1 MTFPRIKSVWGQVV
15 RRPCLFFFF
24 FYLFLFSSWFSSTVR
39 RSSRF
44 FETMHFWWVETRVDI
59 IYVFSPS
66 IIYSLEFFERNFF
79 LKISPLRMYHFFGSI
94 CKLVT
99 FYAKNTGR
107 NISYWHD
114 ISFRYY
120 CTNTYIV
127 HTTTQT
133 IDRIE
138 VRLET
143 LENIFLVNFNLMI
156 FLSKNQWKM
165 SKKFSKHWVE
175 MYLHTKLFTAKM
187 SWDVLTTHEIGEYV
201 FFLN

>member
-1 MTFPRIKSVWGQVV
+1 
-15 RRPCLFFFF
+15 
-24 FYLFLFSSWFSSTVR
+24 
-39 RSSRF
+39 
-44 FETMHFWWVETRVDI
+44 MHFWWVETRVDI

-79 LKISPLRMYHFFGSI
+79 LKISPLRMYHFFCSI

-107 NISYWHD
+107 NITYWHD

-120 CTNTYIV
+120 TVLIHI

-138 VRLET
+138 VKWAT
-143 LENIFLVNFNLMI
+143 PPHLENIFLVNFNLLMI

-165 SKKFSKHWVE
+165 SKKFSKHWIE
-175 MYLHTKLFTAKM
+175 LYLHTKLFTAKM